1 MKSRHC
7 HVFLP
12 FLLGFFFAAWMT
24 VFSHANAWASVTLED
39 EVKVGREFY
48 EKLEKSHALVE
59 DDTANAYISS
69 LGKRILSHSGHPLFE
84 FKFSIIQS
92 SAVNAFATPGGYVY
106 VNQGLISLVD
116 EESQLAGV
124 MAHEIAHVNC
134 RHIADIV
141 DKSQKLTIPT
151 LAAILAGAF
160 LGGDAGAAVAS
171 FSVATVTSMSLKYS
185 REHEEEADRVGMGYL
200 VASGYNGQAMMDFLK
215 IMKRYEFYSNSV
227 PSYFLT
233 HPGTDERIRYIDA
246 LLHTTYTKK
255 GADDIVGNL
264 KRIQTTLMLDGK
276 TDPAQNLKHFE
287 KLLVD
292 DPKDVDALYG
302 LAVTQDKLGQ
312 SRESLDTYQK
322 ALRIAPNDVDILRN
336 CGITLFN
343 MGQYGDAAAYLGRAM
358 KLNDRHPDAYLYLG
372 KSLESLGNLPDAI
385 RYYKELVQKKPESP
399 EVYYNLAMAYG
410 KSRQSGDSHYYFGLY
425 FKKKGK
431 TDSALFHFKEAQKYL
446 SGDTA
451 RLKEI
456 EKEIDSL
463 GRGEAPKAP
472 SAGKGRGR
480 GDKTP

>member
-1 MKSRHC
+1 MKFRRC

-12 FLLGFFFAAWMT
+12 FLLGFFFVVLSGAG
-24 VFSHANAWASVTLED
+24 AWAAVTIDD

-48 EKLEKSHALVE
+48 EKLEKSQALVE
-59 DDTANAYISS
+59 DETANAYISA
-69 LGKRILSHSGHPLFE
+69 LGKRVLSHSGKPLFE
-84 FKFSIIQS
+84 FKFSIIRS

-106 VNQGLISLVD
+106 VNQGLVNLVD

-124 MAHEIAHVNC
+124 LAHEIAHVNC

-171 FSVATVTSMSLKYS
+171 FSVATVTTMSLKYS
-185 REHEEEADRVGMGYL
+185 REHEEEADRMGMGYL

-215 IMKRYEFYSNSV
+215 IMKRYEFYSNSI

-246 LLHTTYTKK
+246 LLHTTYTQK
-255 GADDIVGNL
+255 GSDDIVGNL
-264 KRIQTTLMLDGK
+264 KRVQTTLMLSSK
-276 TDPAQNLKHFE
+276 TDPSQNLKHFE
-287 KLLVD
+287 KLLQD
-292 DPKDVDALYG
+292 NPNDVDALYG

-322 ALRIAPNDVDILRN
+322 ALRIAPNDIDVLRN

-343 MGQYGDAAAYLGRAM
+343 MGQYGDAAAYLGRAV
-358 KLNDRHPDAYLYLG
+358 KLNDHHPDAYLFLG
-372 KSLESLGNLPDAI
+372 KALDSQGDLPNAI
-385 RYYKELVQKKPESP
+385 RYYRELERTKPESP

-431 TDSALFHFKEAQKYL
+431 NDSALFHFKEAQKYL
-446 SGDTA
+446 RGDAA

-463 GRGEAPKAP
+463 GRQSPPKTP
-472 SAGKGRGR
+472 PAGKGRGEN
-480 GDKTP
+480 KAP

>member
-7 HVFLP
+7 HDFLS
-12 FLLGFFFAAWMT
+12 FLLGVFFVVGIALSFPGSARAA
-24 VFSHANAWASVTLED
+24 FTLED

-48 EKLEKSHALVE
+48 DKLVKSHALVE
-59 DDTANAYISS
+59 DESANAYISS
-69 LGKRILSHSGHPLFE
+69 LGKRILSHSGRPLFE

-124 MAHEIAHVNC
+124 LAHEIAHVNC

-141 DKSQKLTIPT
+141 DKSQMLTIST
-151 LAAILAGAF
+151 LGAILAGAF
-160 LGGDAGAAVAS
+160 LGGDAGAAVTS
-171 FSVATVTSMSLKYS
+171 FSVATATSMSLKYS
-185 REHEEEADRVGMGYL
+185 REHEEEADRMGMSYL
-200 VASGYNGQAMMDFLK
+200 VAAGYNGQAMMDFMK
-215 IMKRYEFYSNSV
+215 IMKRYEFYSNSI

-322 ALRIAPNDVDILRN
+322 ALRIAPNDIDVLRN

-343 MGQYGDAAAYLGRAM
+343 MGQYGDAAAYLDRAV
-358 KLNDRHPDAYLYLG
+358 KLNDHHPDTYLFLG
-372 KSLESLGNLPDAI
+372 KALESKGDLPNAI
-385 RYYKELVQKKPESP
+385 RYYKELERTKPDSP
-399 EVYYNLAMAYG
+399 DVYYNLAMAYG

-431 TDSALFHFKEAQKYL
+431 SDSALFHFKAAQKYL

-463 GRGEAPKAP
+463 GRQSPKAP

-480 GDKTP
+480 GDKAP